1 MKFQVRLFHYL
12 CIIGTKQKNMTGL
25 IGKYGSNYKSLLKL
39 AVPIVIG
46 QLGGIITGLADTIM
60 VGQHSTAEL
69 AASSFVN
76 NVLNTFIIFGTGFSF
91 ALTPLVGE
99 NLARNKKYVV
109 SAWLKNGIVANLILS
124 VVLMAILTV
133 IYFNIDN
140 FGQPEELMPL
150 IRPYYVI
157 SMVSIIFVM
166 LANSFRQFVEGI
178 TNPSVSMWILVSGNM
193 LNIFGNYVLIYG
205 KCGLPEMGLLGAG
218 YSTLIS
224 RVFMLAMFVAVFL
237 FRPSYKAYRKGF
249 MRMWVLPNRLTR
261 VAKLGVPIAFQ
272 QGLEAATFS
281 LTAIMVGWLGSTE
294 LAAHQVVISISTISF
309 TTYLGLGSA
318 TAIRTSFYKGAR
330 DWQQVR
336 KTTVAGIHLGVI
348 VSTLTCLALF
358 IFRNDLSFVFSSD
371 PQVAVIVVML
381 LPILML
387 YQYVD
392 GAQIVLANAL
402 RGLADVKPIMWI
414 SFITN
419 FLIAIPAGYVLGF
432 PLGMGIRG
440 IWLAYPIG
448 FVFSVLL
455 LAVRAKKTM
464 GKN

>member
-1 MKFQVRLFHYL
+1 
-12 CIIGTKQKNMTGL
+12 MTGL
-25 IGKYGSNYKSLLKL
+25 IGKYGRNYASLLKL
-39 AVPIVIG
+39 ALPIVIG

-76 NVLNTFIIFGTGFSF
+76 NVLNAFIIFGTGFSF

-99 NLARNKKYVV
+99 NLAREKRYVV
-109 SAWLKNGIVANLILS
+109 SAWLKNGIVANFLLS
-124 VVLMAILTV
+124 IVLMAILTI
-133 IYFNIDN
+133 IYFNVEHL
-140 FGQPEELMPL
+140 GQPAELMPL
-150 IRPYYVI
+150 IKPYFLI
-157 SMVSIIFVM
+157 SMISIIFVM

-178 TNPSVSMWILVSGNM
+178 TDPSVSMWILVSGNL
-193 LNIFGNYVLIYG
+193 LNIVGNYVLIYG
-205 KCGLPEMGLLGAG
+205 KCGFPEMGLMGAG

-224 RVFMLAMFVAVFL
+224 RIFMLAMFIMVFV
-237 FRPSYKAYRKGF
+237 FRPSYKVYRRGF
-249 MRMWVLPNRLTR
+249 MRMWVLPNRLMR
-261 VAKLGVPIAFQ
+261 VTKLGVPIAFQ

-281 LTAIMVGWLGSTE
+281 LTAIMVGWIGSTE

-318 TAIRTSFYKGAR
+318 TAIRTSFYKGAK
-330 DWQQVR
+330 DWVQVR

-348 VSTLTCLALF
+348 VSTITCLALF
-358 IFRNDLSFVFSSD
+358 IFRKDISYIFSDD
-371 PQVAVIVVML
+371 PQVCRIVILL

-392 GAQIVLANAL
+392 GAQILLANAL

-419 FLIAIPAGYVLGF
+419 FLLAIPAGYILGF
-432 PLGMGIRG
+432 PLGMGIQG

-448 FVFSVLL
+448 FVFSVALL
-455 LAVRAKKTM
+455 GLRAHKLM
-464 GKN
+464 NR

>member
-1 MKFQVRLFHYL
+1 
-12 CIIGTKQKNMTGL
+12 MTGL

-39 AVPIVIG
+39 AIPIIIG

-99 NLARNKKYVV
+99 NIARDKKYVV
-109 SAWLKNGIVANLILS
+109 SAWLKNGIVANLILAL
-124 VVLMAILTV
+124 VLVAILTV
-133 IYFNIDN
+133 IYFNVEH
-140 FGQPEELMPL
+140 FGQPSELMPL
-150 IRPYYVI
+150 IKPYFVI
-157 SMVSIIFVM
+157 SMISIIFIM

-178 TNPSVSMWILVSGNM
+178 TNPSVSMWILVTGNM
-193 LNIFGNYVLIYG
+193 LNILGNYLLIYG
-205 KCGLPEMGLLGAG
+205 KWGLPEMGLMGAG

-224 RVFMLAMFVAVFL
+224 RIFMFAMFVLVFL

-249 MRMWVLPNRLTR
+249 MRMWVLPNRLIR
-261 VAKLGVPIAFQ
+261 VTKLGVPIAFQ

-318 TAIRTSFYKGAR
+318 TAIRTSFFKGAK
-330 DWQQVR
+330 DWDQVR
-336 KTTVAGIHLGVI
+336 KTTVAGLHLGVI

-358 IFRNDLSFVFSSD
+358 IFRNDVSYIFSSD
-371 PQVAVIVVML
+371 PNIATIVVML

-402 RGLADVKPIMWI
+402 RGLSDVKPIMWI

-419 FLIAIPAGYVLGF
+419 FLIAIPAGYLLGF
-432 PLGMGIRG
+432 PFGLGIRG

-448 FVFSVLL
+448 FVFSVALL
-455 LAVRAKKTM
+455 GIRARKLM
-464 GKN
+464 NR

>member
-1 MKFQVRLFHYL
+1 
-12 CIIGTKQKNMTGL
+12 MTGL

-39 AVPIVIG
+39 AIPIIIG

-99 NLARNKKYVV
+99 NIARDKKYVV
-109 SAWLKNGIVANLILS
+109 SAWLKNGIVANLILAI
-124 VVLMAILTV
+124 VLVGILTV
-133 IYFNIDN
+133 IYFNVER
-140 FGQPEELMPL
+140 FGQPAELMPL
-150 IRPYYVI
+150 IKPYFVI
-157 SMVSIIFVM
+157 SMISIIFIM

-178 TNPSVSMWILVSGNM
+178 TNPSVSMWILVTGNM
-193 LNIFGNYVLIYG
+193 LNILGNYLLIYG
-205 KCGLPEMGLLGAG
+205 KWGLPEMGLMGAG

-224 RVFMLAMFVAVFL
+224 RIFMFVMFVLVFL

-249 MRMWVLPNRLTR
+249 MRMWVLPNRLVR
-261 VAKLGVPIAFQ
+261 VTKLGVPIAFQ

-318 TAIRTSFYKGAR
+318 TAIRTSFFKGAK
-330 DWQQVR
+330 DWDQVR
-336 KTTVAGIHLGVI
+336 KTTVAGLHLGVI

-358 IFRNDLSFVFSSD
+358 IFRNDVSFVFSSD
-371 PQVAVIVVML
+371 PNIATIVIML

-402 RGLADVKPIMWI
+402 RGLSDVKPIMWI
-414 SFITN
+414 SFVTN
-419 FLIAIPAGYVLGF
+419 FLIAIPAGYLLGF
-432 PLGMGIRG
+432 PFGMGIRG
-440 IWLAYPIG
+440 VWLAYPIG
-448 FVFSVLL
+448 FVFSVILL
-455 LAVRAKKTM
+455 GIRARKLM
-464 GKN
+464 NR

>member
-1 MKFQVRLFHYL
+1 
-12 CIIGTKQKNMTGL
+12 MTEL

-39 AVPIVIG
+39 AIPIIIG

-99 NLARNKKYVV
+99 NIARDKKYVV
-109 SAWLKNGIVANLILS
+109 SAWLKNGIVANLILAFIL
-124 VVLMAILTV
+124 VAILTV
-133 IYFNIDN
+133 IYFNVEH
-140 FGQPEELMPL
+140 FGQPSELMPL
-150 IRPYYVI
+150 IKPYFLV
-157 SMVSIIFVM
+157 SMISIIFIM

-178 TNPSVSMWILVSGNM
+178 TNPSVSMWILVTGNM
-193 LNIFGNYVLIYG
+193 LNILGNYLLIYG
-205 KCGLPEMGLLGAG
+205 KWGLPEMGLMGAG

-224 RVFMLAMFVAVFL
+224 RIFMFVMFVLVFL

-249 MRMWVLPNRLTR
+249 MRMWVLPNRLVR
-261 VAKLGVPIAFQ
+261 VTKLGVPIAFQ

-318 TAIRTSFYKGAR
+318 TAIRTSFFKGAK
-330 DWQQVR
+330 DWDQVR
-336 KTTVAGIHLGVI
+336 KTTVAGLHLGVI

-358 IFRNDLSFVFSSD
+358 IFRNDVSFIFSSD
-371 PQVAVIVVML
+371 PKIATIVVML

-402 RGLADVKPIMWI
+402 RGLSDVKPIMWI
-414 SFITN
+414 SFLTN
-419 FLIAIPAGYVLGF
+419 FLIAIPAGYLLGF
-432 PLGMGIRG
+432 PFGMGIRG
-440 IWLAYPIG
+440 VWLAYPIG
-448 FVFSVLL
+448 FVFSVILL
-455 LAVRAKKTM
+455 GMRARKLM
-464 GKN
+464 NR

>member
-1 MKFQVRLFHYL
+1 
-12 CIIGTKQKNMTGL
+12 MTGL
-25 IGKYGSNYKSLLKL
+25 IGKYGKNYASLLKL
-39 AVPIVIG
+39 AVPIIIG

-99 NLARNKKYVV
+99 NLARDKRYVV
-109 SAWLKNGIVANLILS
+109 SAWLKNGIVANLLLS
-124 VVLMAILTV
+124 IVLTGILTV
-133 IYFNIDN
+133 IYFNVEHM
-140 FGQPEELMPL
+140 GQPAEHYPL
-150 IRPYYVI
+150 IKPYFLI
-157 SMVSIIFVM
+157 SMISIIFIM

-178 TNPSVSMWILVSGNM
+178 TDPSVSMWILVIGNA

-205 KCGLPEMGLLGAG
+205 KFGCPEMGLIGAG

-224 RVFMLAMFVAVFL
+224 RIFMFVMFVLVFL
-237 FRPSYKAYRKGF
+237 LRPSYKAYRKGF
-249 MRMWVLPNRLTR
+249 MRMWVLPNRLKR
-261 VAKLGVPIAFQ
+261 VTKLGLPIAFQ

-281 LTAIMVGWLGSTE
+281 LTAIMVGWIGSIE
-294 LAAHQVVISISTISF
+294 LAAHQVVIAISTISF

-318 TAIRTSFYKGAR
+318 TAIRTSFYKGAS
-330 DWQQVR
+330 DWEQVR
-336 KTTVAGIHLGVI
+336 KTTVAGVHLGII
-348 VSTLTCLALF
+348 VSTITCLALF
-358 IFRNDLSFVFSSD
+358 AFRNQISFVFSDD
-371 PQVAVIVVML
+371 PQVATIVVML

-392 GAQIVLANAL
+392 GAQIVLANSL

-419 FLIAIPAGYVLGF
+419 FLIAIPVGYLLGF
-432 PLGMGIRG
+432 PFGMGIKG

-455 LAVRAKKTM
+455 LGIRAHKLMSRHK
-464 GKN
+464 

>member
-1 MKFQVRLFHYL
+1 
-12 CIIGTKQKNMTGL
+12 MTGL
-25 IGKYGSNYKSLLKL
+25 IGKYGKNYASLLKL
-39 AVPIVIG
+39 ALPIIIG

-99 NLARNKKYVV
+99 NLARDKRYVV
-109 SAWLKNGIVANLILS
+109 SAWLKNGIVANLLLS
-124 VVLMAILTV
+124 IVLVGILTV
-133 IYFNIDN
+133 IYFNVEHM
-140 FGQPEELMPL
+140 GQPAELYPL
-150 IRPYYVI
+150 IKPYFLI
-157 SMVSIIFVM
+157 SMISIIFIM

-178 TNPSVSMWILVSGNM
+178 TDPSVSMWILVIGNA

-205 KCGLPEMGLLGAG
+205 KFGCPEMGLMGAG

-224 RVFMLAMFVAVFL
+224 RVFMFVMFVLVFL
-237 FRPSYKAYRKGF
+237 LRPSYKAYRRGF
-249 MRMWVLPNRLTR
+249 MRMWVLPNRLKR
-261 VAKLGVPIAFQ
+261 VTKLGLPIAFQ

-281 LTAIMVGWLGSTE
+281 LTAIMVGWIGSIE
-294 LAAHQVVISISTISF
+294 LAAHQVVIAISTISF

-318 TAIRTSFYKGAR
+318 TAIRTSFYKGAK
-330 DWQQVR
+330 DWDQVR
-336 KTTVAGIHLGVI
+336 KTTFAGIHLGII
-348 VSTLTCLALF
+348 VSTITCIALYA
-358 IFRNDLSFVFSSD
+358 FRNQISFVFSDD
-371 PQVAVIVVML
+371 PQVATIVVML

-392 GAQIVLANAL
+392 GAQIVLANSL

-419 FLIAIPAGYVLGF
+419 FLIAIPAGYLLGF
-432 PLGMGIRG
+432 PFGMGIEG

-448 FVFSVLL
+448 FVFSVTFLGI
-455 LAVRAKKTM
+455 RARKLM
-464 GKN
+464 MRHN

>member
-1 MKFQVRLFHYL
+1 
-12 CIIGTKQKNMTGL
+12 MTGL
-25 IGKYGSNYKSLLKL
+25 IGKYGRNYASLLKL
-39 AVPIVIG
+39 ALPIIVG

-60 VGQHSTAEL
+60 VGQHSTEEL
-69 AASSFVN
+69 AAASFVN
-76 NVLNTFIIFGTGFSF
+76 NVLNAFIIFGTGFSF

-99 NLARNKKYVV
+99 NLARDKRYVV
-109 SAWLKNGIVANLILS
+109 SAWLKNGIVANFILSLIL
-124 VVLMAILTV
+124 VAILTL
-133 IYFNIDN
+133 IYFNVGHI
-140 FGQPEELMPL
+140 GQPAELLPM
-150 IRPYYVI
+150 IKPYFLI
-157 SMVSIIFVM
+157 SMISVVFVM

-178 TNPSVSMWILVSGNM
+178 TDPSVSMWVLISGNM
-193 LNIFGNYVLIYG
+193 LNILGNYVLIYG
-205 KCGLPEMGLLGAG
+205 KWGFPEMGLMGAG
-218 YSTLIS
+218 YSTLFS
-224 RVFMLAMFVAVFL
+224 RIFMFAMFVLVFL
-237 FRPSYKAYRKGF
+237 FRPSYKVYRKGF
-249 MRMWVLPNRLTR
+249 MRMWVLPNRLMR
-261 VAKLGVPIAFQ
+261 VTKLGVPIAFQ

-318 TAIRTSFYKGAR
+318 TAIRTSFFKGAK

-348 VSTLTCLALF
+348 VSTITCIALF
-358 IFRNDLSFVFSSD
+358 LLRNDISYIFSED
-371 PQVAVIVVML
+371 PKVCSIVIVL

-402 RGLADVKPIMWI
+402 RGLSDVKPIMWI

-419 FLIAIPAGYVLGF
+419 FLIAIPAGYLLGF
-432 PLGMGIRG
+432 PFGMGIRG

-448 FVFSVLL
+448 FVFSVALL
-455 LAVRAKKTM
+455 GIRARRLM
-464 GKN
+464 NR

>member
-1 MKFQVRLFHYL
+1 
-12 CIIGTKQKNMTGL
+12 MTGL

-39 AVPIVIG
+39 AIPIIIG

-99 NLARNKKYVV
+99 NIARDKKYVV
-109 SAWLKNGIVANLILS
+109 SAWLKNGIVANLILAL
-124 VVLMAILTV
+124 VLVGILTV
-133 IYFNIDN
+133 IYFNVER
-140 FGQPEELMPL
+140 FGQPAELMPL
-150 IRPYYVI
+150 IKPYFVI
-157 SMVSIIFVM
+157 SMISIIFIM

-178 TNPSVSMWILVSGNM
+178 TNPSVSMWILVTGNM
-193 LNIFGNYVLIYG
+193 LNILGNYLLIYG
-205 KCGLPEMGLLGAG
+205 KWGLPEMGLMGAG

-224 RVFMLAMFVAVFL
+224 RIFMFVMFVLVFL

-249 MRMWVLPNRLTR
+249 MRMWVLPNRLVR
-261 VAKLGVPIAFQ
+261 VTKLGVPIAFQ

-318 TAIRTSFYKGAR
+318 TAIRTSFFKGAK
-330 DWQQVR
+330 DWDQVR
-336 KTTVAGIHLGVI
+336 KTTVAGLHLGVI

-358 IFRNDLSFVFSSD
+358 IFRNDVSFVFSSD
-371 PQVAVIVVML
+371 PNIATIVVML

-402 RGLADVKPIMWI
+402 RGLSDVKPIMWI
-414 SFITN
+414 SFVTN
-419 FLIAIPAGYVLGF
+419 FLIAIPAGYLLGF
-432 PLGMGIRG
+432 PFGMGIRG
-440 IWLAYPIG
+440 VWLAYPIG
-448 FVFSVLL
+448 FVFSVILL
-455 LAVRAKKTM
+455 GIRARKLM
-464 GKN
+464 NR

>member
-1 MKFQVRLFHYL
+1 
-12 CIIGTKQKNMTGL
+12 MTGL
-25 IGKYGSNYKSLLKL
+25 IGKYGKNYASLLKL
-39 AVPIVIG
+39 ALPIVIG

-76 NVLNTFIIFGTGFSF
+76 NVLNAFIIFGTGFSF

-99 NLARNKKYVV
+99 NLAREKRYVV
-109 SAWLKNGIVANLILS
+109 SAWLKNGIVANFLLS
-124 VVLMAILTV
+124 LVLMVILTV
-133 IYFNIDN
+133 IYFNIEHL
-140 FGQPEELMPL
+140 GQPAELMPL
-150 IRPYYVI
+150 INPYFLI
-157 SMVSIIFVM
+157 SMISIIFVM

-178 TNPSVSMWILVSGNM
+178 TDPSVSMWILVSGNL
-193 LNIFGNYVLIYG
+193 LNIVGNYVLIYG
-205 KCGLPEMGLLGAG
+205 KLGFPEMGLMGAG

-224 RVFMLAMFVAVFL
+224 RIFMLAMFIMVFV
-237 FRPSYKAYRKGF
+237 FRPSYKVYRKGF
-249 MRMWVLPNRLTR
+249 MRMWILPNRLMR
-261 VAKLGVPIAFQ
+261 VTKLGVPIAFQ

-281 LTAIMVGWLGSTE
+281 LTAIMVGWIGSTE

-318 TAIRTSFYKGAR
+318 TAIRTSFYKGAK
-330 DWQQVR
+330 DWVQVR

-348 VSTLTCLALF
+348 VSTITCIALF
-358 IFRNDLSFVFSSD
+358 IFRNEISYIFSDD
-371 PQVAVIVVML
+371 PQVCSIVILL

-419 FLIAIPAGYVLGF
+419 FLLAIPAGYILGF
-432 PLGMGIRG
+432 PLGMGIQG

-448 FVFSVLL
+448 FVFSVALL
-455 LAVRAKKTM
+455 GLRAHKLM
-464 GKN
+464 NR

>member
-1 MKFQVRLFHYL
+1 
-12 CIIGTKQKNMTGL
+12 MTGL

-39 AVPIVIG
+39 AIPIIIG

-99 NLARNKKYVV
+99 NIARDKKYVV
-109 SAWLKNGIVANLILS
+109 SAWLKNGIVANLILAL
-124 VVLMAILTV
+124 VLVAILTV
-133 IYFNIDN
+133 IYFNVEH
-140 FGQPEELMPL
+140 FGQPSELLPL
-150 IRPYYVI
+150 IKPYFVV
-157 SMVSIIFVM
+157 SMISIIFIM

-178 TNPSVSMWILVSGNM
+178 TNPSVSMWILVTGNM
-193 LNIFGNYVLIYG
+193 LNILGNYLLIYG
-205 KCGLPEMGLLGAG
+205 KWGLPEMGLMGAG

-224 RVFMLAMFVAVFL
+224 RIFMFVMFVLVFL
-237 FRPSYKAYRKGF
+237 LRPSYKAYRKGF
-249 MRMWVLPNRLTR
+249 MRMWVLPNRLIR
-261 VAKLGVPIAFQ
+261 VTKLGVPIAFQ

-318 TAIRTSFYKGAR
+318 TAIRTSFFKGAK
-330 DWQQVR
+330 DWNQVR
-336 KTTVAGIHLGVI
+336 KTTVAGLHLGVM

-358 IFRNDLSFVFSSD
+358 IFRNDVSFIFSSD
-371 PQVAVIVVML
+371 PKIATIVVML

-402 RGLADVKPIMWI
+402 RGLSDVKPIMWI

-419 FLIAIPAGYVLGF
+419 FLIAIPAGYLLGF
-432 PLGMGIRG
+432 PFGMGIRG
-440 IWLAYPIG
+440 VWLAYPIG
-448 FVFSVLL
+448 FVFSVILL
-455 LAVRAKKTM
+455 GIRARKLM
-464 GKN
+464 NR

>member
-1 MKFQVRLFHYL
+1 
-12 CIIGTKQKNMTGL
+12 MTGL
-25 IGKYGSNYKSLLKL
+25 IGKYGNNYKSLLKL
-39 AVPIVIG
+39 AIPIIIG

-60 VGQHSTAEL
+60 VGHHSTAEL

-109 SAWLKNGIVANLILS
+109 SAWLKNGIVANLFLAMIL
-124 VVLMAILTV
+124 VGILTI
-133 IYFNIDN
+133 IYFNVEH

-150 IRPYYVI
+150 IKPYFVI
-157 SMVSIIFVM
+157 SMISIIFVM

-178 TNPSVSMWILVSGNM
+178 TNPSVSMWILVTGNA
-193 LNIFGNYVLIYG
+193 LNILGNYLLIYG
-205 KCGLPEMGLLGAG
+205 KWGLPEMGLMGAG

-224 RVFMLAMFVAVFL
+224 RIFMFAMFVLVFL

-261 VAKLGVPIAFQ
+261 VTKLGVPIAFQ

-318 TAIRTSFYKGAR
+318 TAIRTSFFKGAK
-330 DWQQVR
+330 DWDQVR
-336 KTTVAGIHLGVI
+336 KTTVAGIHLGII

-358 IFRNDLSFVFSSD
+358 IFRNDVSYIFSAD
-371 PQVAVIVVML
+371 PNIATIVVML

-402 RGLADVKPIMWI
+402 RGLSDVKPIMWI

-419 FLIAIPAGYVLGF
+419 FLIAIPAGYLLGF

-455 LAVRAKKTM
+455 LGIRARKLM
-464 GKN
+464 NR

>member
-1 MKFQVRLFHYL
+1 
-12 CIIGTKQKNMTGL
+12 MTEL

-39 AVPIVIG
+39 AIPIIIG

-99 NLARNKKYVV
+99 NIARDKKYVV
-109 SAWLKNGIVANLILS
+109 SAWLKNGIVANLILAFIL
-124 VVLMAILTV
+124 VAILTA
-133 IYFNIDN
+133 IYFNVEH
-140 FGQPEELMPL
+140 FGQPSELMPL
-150 IRPYYVI
+150 IKPYFLV
-157 SMVSIIFVM
+157 SMISIIFIM

-178 TNPSVSMWILVSGNM
+178 TNPSVSMWILVTGNM
-193 LNIFGNYVLIYG
+193 LNILGNYLLIYG
-205 KCGLPEMGLLGAG
+205 KWGLPEMGLMGAG

-224 RVFMLAMFVAVFL
+224 RVFMFVMFVLVFL

-249 MRMWVLPNRLTR
+249 MRMWVLPNRLVR
-261 VAKLGVPIAFQ
+261 VTKLGVPIAFQ

-318 TAIRTSFYKGAR
+318 TAIRTSFFKGAK
-330 DWQQVR
+330 DWDQVR
-336 KTTVAGIHLGVI
+336 KTTVAGLHLGVI

-358 IFRNDLSFVFSSD
+358 IFRNDVSFIFSSD
-371 PQVAVIVVML
+371 PKIATIVVML

-402 RGLADVKPIMWI
+402 RGLSDVKPIMWI

-419 FLIAIPAGYVLGF
+419 FLIAIPAGYLLGF
-432 PLGMGIRG
+432 PFGMGIRG
-440 IWLAYPIG
+440 VWLAYPIG
-448 FVFSVLL
+448 FVFSVILL
-455 LAVRAKKTM
+455 GMRARKLM
-464 GKN
+464 NR